1 VTRVKF
7 AIRPFNFIPNK
18 TSPNEVRASQDVFLE
33 IAINAEKFGYD
44 TVTMFDHLMTTGDKE
59 LVMSLGIYDHLL
71 LANDVVLEHWT
82 LLGCLAAVTKK
93 IRIASNMTC
102 INFRPP
108 SITAKAVSTM
118 DVISNGRFEL
128 GLGTGGDPKKE
139 VRAYGLP
146 DPGPPRVRSAELA
159 EYLEVMKKM
168 WKCPPRAS
176 EGSF

>member
-1 VTRVKF
+1 
-7 AIRPFNFIPNK
+7 
-18 TSPNEVRASQDVFLE
+18 
-33 IAINAEKFGYD
+33 
-44 TVTMFDHLMTTGDKE
+44 
-59 LVMSLGIYDHLL
+59 MSLGMYGHLL

-128 GLGTGGDPKKE
+128 GLGTGGDPK
-139 VRAYGLP
+139 
-146 DPGPPRVRSAELA
+146 
-159 EYLEVMKKM
+159 
-168 WKCPPRAS
+168 
-176 EGSF
+176 

>member
-1 VTRVKF
+1 
-7 AIRPFNFIPNK
+7 
-18 TSPNEVRASQDVFLE
+18 VFLE

-59 LVMSLGIYDHLL
+59 LVMSLGMYGHLL

-108 SITAKAVSTM
+108 SITAKPVSTM
-118 DVISNGRFEL
+118 DVISNGRYEL

-139 VRAYGLP
+139 VKAYGLP
-146 DPGPPRVRSAELA
+146 DPGPPRVRSAKLA

-168 WKCPPRAS
+168 
-176 EGSF
+176 